1 MLRLMLAILTMSVVA
16 SLQAITIQWT
26 LSNSDKVV
34 AGGQWDDWT
43 GDDYIT
49 EGSLYFVYS
58 ESRLETAEAVYKA
71 TSGYKVTADA
81 KTGVGTITA
90 LGNTKPSTISASAGV
105 FGYSPVDAWLSLDGD
120 GFLNSKGVAEGYYY
134 LVLFNPK
141 SSQDDPEYVVSNA
154 MHYTGNTSD
163 TNGIYNTVVDPGK
176 LPEVGDFV
184 DIGWMGGTWTDVTV
198 PEPTALAL
206 LALGVAGLALRR
218 KI

>member
-34 AGGQWDDWT
+34 AGDQWDDWT
-43 GDDYIT
+43 SDTYIN
-49 EGSLYFVYS
+49 GNSLYFVYS
-58 ESRLETAEAVYKA
+58 ESKLDTAEAVYKA

-81 KTGVGTITA
+81 ETGVGTITA
-90 LGNTKPSTISASAGV
+90 LGSTSSSTISASAGV

-120 GFLNSKGVAEGYYY
+120 GFGEGYYY
-134 LVLFNPK
+134 LVLFNPN
-141 SSQDDPEYVVSNA
+141 SSQNDPEYVVSNA
-154 MHYTGNTSD
+154 MHYTGNTKD
-163 TNGIYNTVVDPGK
+163 TQGIYNTVVNPGE
-176 LPEVGDFV
+176 LPEVGDFIDV
-184 DIGWMGGTWTDVTV
+184 GWMGGTWTDVTV